1 MSEFATDP
9 RSSALPSAPA
19 VPSGARLALRQVG
32 AMLGLELRKTFLR
45 ARALPLVLVA
55 LLPVVLLAI
64 RALAFSFSSDPDR
77 PTQAASVA
85 TVYAQIFQIF
95 HLRSVVFFVCF
106 GIFTYLVRGEVAERS
121 LHFYL
126 LTPLRRE
133 IYLLGKYA
141 AGVLAA
147 GLLFTASV
155 VAQLLLVFLTPA
167 TTQGA
172 EYLFRGPGLG
182 QGIAYLGA
190 TLLGVAGYGAVFL
203 TLALY
208 VRNPMIPAAA
218 ILGWEWINFLL
229 PPALKRISVIH
240 YLQSLCPL
248 PLSNSPFALPG
259 EPTPAPLAVGGLLA
273 LVAVLLTLGMRRA
286 RRLEISY
293 GAE

>member
-1 MSEFATDP
+1 MSEIASTGP
-9 RSSALPSAPA
+9 AALTPEI
-19 VPSGARLALRQVG
+19 PSGARLALRQVG

-55 LLPVVLLAI
+55 LLPVILLTLRAI
-64 RALAFSFSSDPDR
+64 AFSFSTDR
-77 PTQAASVA
+77 PSEAAASVA
-85 TVYAQIFQIF
+85 ATYATIFQLF
-95 HLRSVVFFVCF
+95 HLRLVVFFVCF

-133 IYLLGKYA
+133 IYLLGKYVSGLA
-141 AGVLAA
+141 AA
-147 GLLFTASV
+147 GLLFSASV
-155 VAQLLLVFLTPA
+155 IAQLLLVFLTPA
-167 TTQGA
+167 TTQGGQ
-172 EYLFRGPGLG
+172 YLFEGPGFA
-182 QGIAYLGA
+182 QGLAYLGT

-229 PPALKRISVIH
+229 PPTLKKISVIH
-240 YLQSLCPL
+240 HLQSLCPL
-248 PLSNSPFALPG
+248 PLPNGPFALPA
-259 EPTPAPLAVGGLLA
+259 EPTPAPLAIGGLL
-273 LVAVLLTLGMRRA
+273 LLIVVLLTLAMRRA
-286 RRLEISY
+286 RKLEVSY

>member
-1 MSEFATDP
+1 MEAAVVS
-9 RSSALPSAPA
+9 PA
-19 VPSGARLALRQVG
+19 IPSGARLALRQIG
-32 AMLGLELRKTFLR
+32 AMLGLEVRKTFLR
-45 ARALPLVLVA
+45 GRAVPLVVVA
-55 LLPVVLLAI
+55 LLPVILLAL
-64 RALAFSFSSDPDR
+64 RAIAFAFGEGHGS
-77 PTQAASVA
+77 AAAHVA
-85 TVYAQIFQIF
+85 QVYAGIFQLF
-95 HLRSVVFFVCF
+95 HLRLVVFFVCF

-133 IYLLGKYA
+133 TYLLGKYL
-141 AGVLAA
+141 AGFLAA
-147 GLLFTASV
+147 GSLFTLSV

-167 TTQGA
+167 TTAGGQ
-172 EYLFRGPGLG
+172 YLFEGPGSA
-182 QGIAYLGA
+182 QAVAYLGV

-229 PPALKRISVIH
+229 PPALKKISVIH
-240 YLQSLCPL
+240 YLHSLCPL
-248 PLSNSPFALPG
+248 PLPNGPFALPA

-273 LVAVLLTLGMRRA
+273 LIAVLLALAMRRA

-293 GAE
+293 GTE